1 MFACKNHF
9 PSSTKVALA
18 MFLTK
23 TTLQKG
29 AGTKGTGRQ
38 VIPVEK
44 GTGKRR
50 NCYKTTGKEV
60 SGRKGTRT
68 KCVENVTVEKVLVKI
83 RGGRR

>member
-1 MFACKNHF
+1 MFC
-9 PSSTKVALA
+9 TKLCSRKG
-18 MFLTK
+18 TGRK
-23 TTLQKG
+23 GSGKKG